1 MGTEPALQRI
11 QWRAGVSGLRTGGNT
26 AVGAQGS
33 KEHSLSF
40 QVNSKAR
47 DEGGEPEPSEER
59 SELKS
64 LFDIPPGE
72 AQRLL

>member
-1 MGTEPALQRI
+1 M
-11 QWRAGVSGLRTGGNT
+11 
-26 AVGAQGS
+26 VGAQGS